1 VRRRGLRR
9 ASAFALPQRL
19 WRGDV
24 LRCVDLHCGGEPAT
38 VVVDGGGFDR
48 VRGATMFEKRRDVM
62 ARLDRWREVL
72 LHEPRGYPCANA
84 DFLVPPTLD
93 EADAA
98 FVVVREAKVY
108 PLMSGHNT
116 ICVATALVECGLL
129 PADRRERFVLEAP
142 SGPVP
147 IRTELAADGRCA
159 SVTFDGPPSFVAVR
173 DEVVQLDPDACRA
186 IGLAAAEVRIDV
198 AYGGMWYAIADAADL
213 GLAIDARDGARLR
226 AAGELV
232 KAAARAQCPVQHPT
246 FDYPG
251 PDIMAFRG
259 PWRRGAVATNTVV
272 MSNGY
277 SGMLD
282 RSPCGSGT
290 CAIMALLHARGELD
304 LGERFVHESVVGS
317 VFTGELVGVTAEGVV
332 PAITGSAWITRYAEV
347 VVDPTDPFPEGFRVG
362 DIW

>member
-1 VRRRGLRR
+1 
-9 ASAFALPQRL
+9 
-19 WRGDV
+19 
-24 LRCVDLHCGGEPAT
+24 
-38 VVVDGGGFDR
+38 
-48 VRGATMFEKRRDVM
+48 
-62 ARLDRWREVL
+62 
-72 LHEPRGYPCANA
+72 
-84 DFLVPPTLD
+84 
-93 EADAA
+93 
-98 FVVVREAKVY
+98 
-108 PLMSGHNT
+108 MSGHNT
-116 ICVATALVECGLL
+116 ICVATCLVECGLL
-129 PADRRERFVLEAP
+129 PEDRRERFVLEAP

-147 IRTELAADGRCA
+147 VEADVAEDGRCR
-159 SVTFDGPPSFVAVR
+159 SITFQGPPSFVAVR
-173 DEVVQLDPDACRA
+173 DALVDLGDGARA
-186 IGLAAAEVRIDV
+186 LGLAADKVRVDI
-198 AYGGMWYAIADAADL
+198 AYGGMWYVIVDGADL
-213 GLAIDARDGARLR
+213 GLALVPEEGARIR

-232 KAAARAQCPVQHPT
+232 KKACQRDYPVEHPT

-251 PDIMAFRG
+251 PDILAFRG
-259 PWRRGAVATNTVV
+259 PPLSRGADARNAVV

-317 VFTGELVGVTAEGVV
+317 VFTGELVGATAEGVV

>member
-1 VRRRGLRR
+1 MWV
-9 ASAFALPQRL
+9 FPQ
-19 WRGDV
+19 
-24 LRCVDLHCGGEPAT
+24 
-38 VVVDGGGFDR
+38 
-48 VRGATMFEKRRDVM
+48 
-62 ARLDRWREVL
+62 
-72 LHEPRGYPCANA
+72 
-84 DFLVPPTLD
+84 
-93 EADAA
+93 
-98 FVVVREAKVY
+98 
-108 PLMSGHNT
+108 
-116 ICVATALVECGLL
+116 
-129 PADRRERFVLEAP
+129 
-142 SGPVP
+142 
-147 IRTELAADGRCA
+147 
-159 SVTFDGPPSFVAVR
+159 
-173 DEVVQLDPDACRA
+173 
-186 IGLAAAEVRIDV
+186 
-198 AYGGMWYAIADAADL
+198 AADL

-251 PDIMAFRG
+251 PDILAFRG
-259 PWRRGAVATNTVV
+259 PPLSRDADARNAVV

-317 VFTGELVGVTAEGVV
+317 VFTGELVGATDEGVV

>member
-1 VRRRGLRR
+1 
-9 ASAFALPQRL
+9 
-19 WRGDV
+19 
-24 LRCVDLHCGGEPAT
+24 
-38 VVVDGGGFDR
+38 
-48 VRGATMFEKRRDVM
+48 
-62 ARLDRWREVL
+62 
-72 LHEPRGYPCANA
+72 
-84 DFLVPPTLD
+84 
-93 EADAA
+93 
-98 FVVVREAKVY
+98 
-108 PLMSGHNT
+108 MSGHNT
-116 ICVATALVECGLL
+116 ICVATCLVECGLL
-129 PADRRERFVLEAP
+129 PADRRKRFVLEAP

-186 IGLAAAEVRIDV
+186 LGLAAAEVRIDV
-198 AYGGMWYAIADAADL
+198 AYGGMWYAIADAPT
-213 GLAIDARDGARLR
+213 GAKIN
-226 AAGELV
+226 A
-232 KAAARAQCPVQHPT
+232 
-246 FDYPG
+246 
-251 PDIMAFRG
+251 
-259 PWRRGAVATNTVV
+259 VV

-317 VFTGELVGVTAEGVV
+317 VFTGELVAATAEGVV